1 MYRVFSPRVLLGN
14 HYWYAFGIVTG
25 FATTESL
32 IARSTLGALIGSV
45 VLVCAAVF
53 FLFPLRVLVISP
65 DALRLRTADMSA
77 RRRSSLVRIQ
87 WWDVHEIFVAWRDG
101 VATLVVG
108 RWVRPVAVRFPVAR
122 LETVGAELPP
132 GYDHGRLLEAIG
144 RIAPHVPVHRMEP
157 TDLLLRTQRPY
168 TVRPPQGRMRLV
180 AIAVGAAVATVA
192 AIADH
197 YRVNSGTFFVI
208 FAGFGI
214 TQSMHGLE
222 IGPRGVRVRRWD
234 PRLAG
239 WSTVTSIEAR
249 DLGDHVEIEVTT
261 ASARKTTRR
270 LPRARVDLDALE
282 AALRAYAP
290 PRALRLSWSR
300 GDAGAAGF
308 DQPRPRPEGFVS

>member
-1 MYRVFSPRVLLGN
+1 MYRVFSPRALLGN
-14 HYWYAFGIVTG
+14 HYWYAFGMVAG
-25 FATTESL
+25 FATAGSL
-32 IARSTLGALIGSV
+32 IARSTLGAVVGSV
-45 VLVCAAVF
+45 ALLCAAAF
-53 FLFPLRVLVISP
+53 ILFPLRVLVISP
-65 DALRLRTADMSA
+65 DVLRLRTADTSA
-77 RRRSSLVRIQ
+77 RGRSSLARIQ
-87 WWDVHEIFVAWRDG
+87 WQDVHEMFVAWRDG

-144 RIAPHVPVHRMEP
+144 RIAPHVPVHEVGP

-168 TVRPPQGRMRLV
+168 IVRPPLGWMRLV
-180 AIAVGAAVATVA
+180 AFAVGGAVATVA
-192 AIADH
+192 VIADH
-197 YRVNSGTFFVI
+197 YHVNTGAFFFV

-214 TQSMHGLE
+214 TRSMQGLE

-234 PRLAG
+234 PRVSG

-249 DLGDHVEIEVTT
+249 NLGDHVEIEVTT

-270 LPRARVDLDALE
+270 LPRARVDLEALE

-290 PRALRLSWSR
+290 PRVLRLS
-300 GDAGAAGF
+300 
-308 DQPRPRPEGFVS
+308 

>member
-1 MYRVFSPRVLLGN
+1 M
-14 HYWYAFGIVTG
+14 
-25 FATTESL
+25 
-32 IARSTLGALIGSV
+32 
-45 VLVCAAVF
+45 
-53 FLFPLRVLVISP
+53 
-65 DALRLRTADMSA
+65 
-77 RRRSSLVRIQ
+77 
-87 WWDVHEIFVAWRDG
+87 FVAWRDG

-132 GYDHGRLLEAIG
+132 GYDHGRLLDAIG
-144 RIAPHVPVHRMEP
+144 RIAPHVPVHEMEP

-180 AIAVGAAVATVA
+180 AFAVGGAVATVA
-192 AIADH
+192 VIADH
-197 YRVNSGTFFVI
+197 YRVNTGAFFFV

-214 TQSMHGLE
+214 TQSMQGLE

-234 PRLAG
+234 PRVSG

-249 DLGDHVEIEVTT
+249 NLGDHVEIEVTT

-270 LPRARVDLDALE
+270 LPRAQVDLEALE

-290 PRALRLSWSR
+290 PRVLRLS
-300 GDAGAAGF
+300 
-308 DQPRPRPEGFVS
+308 